1 MQGAVI
7 ICMLLGLF
15 FFIVS
20 AIGMVRMPDVYTRA
34 HALGV
39 TDTLGV
45 GLLLFGLALYQG
57 LTIDAVKT
65 VLILVLLYHLN
76 PVITHATVRAA
87 LRTGLKPW
95 TCDGVNDAVRTG
107 PPVSREGTRCI

>member
-1 MQGAVI
+1 MQVVVI
-7 ICMLLGLF
+7 TLILLGLF
-15 FFIVS
+15 FLIVS
-20 AIGMVRMPDVYTRA
+20 AIGMVRLPDVYTRS

-45 GLLLFGLALYQG
+45 GLVLSGLALYQG

-76 PVITHATVRAA
+76 PVISHATVRAA
-87 LRTGLKPW
+87 LRSGQKPW
-95 TCDGVNDAVRTG
+95 T
-107 PPVSREGTRCI
+107 REGIEDEVRKGK